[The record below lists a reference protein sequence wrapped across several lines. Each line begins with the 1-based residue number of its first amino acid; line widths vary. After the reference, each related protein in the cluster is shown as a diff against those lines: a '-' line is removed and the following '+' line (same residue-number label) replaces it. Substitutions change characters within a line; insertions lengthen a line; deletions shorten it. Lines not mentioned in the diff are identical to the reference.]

1 MIKYNDH
8 NIILI
13 NLDGLR
19 IDCTRKLK
27 TSDSLKEESYFLKI

>member
-13 NLDGLR
+13 NLDELR
-19 IDCTRKLK
+19 RDYTRKLK
-27 TSDSLKEESYFLKI
+27 TFDSFKKSYFLKI